1 MPNYV
6 TVADV
11 DQYAADFG
19 AAWAGDEA
27 DKEAAIRRAEAYL
40 DGLNWKGRKTA
51 GRAQDSA
58 WPRTGAYDSDG
69 FEIDAEE
76 IPQEIQRA
84 AAVLAVVELAN
95 PGGLTPQITPAQIA
109 QSETVGPISVSYRQ
123 GGGAMD
129 ARPIVTSAL
138 DAIKGL
144 LKPKTVFLER
154 A

>member
-1 MPNYV
+1 MPEYV

-11 DQYAADFG
+11 DTYAADFG
-19 AAWAGDEA
+19 QAWSGDES
-27 DKEAAIRRAEAYL
+27 DKLAAIRRAEAYL
-40 DGLNWKGRKTA
+40 DGLNWRGIKTGGRS
-51 GRAQDSA
+51 QVPA
-58 WPRTGAYDSDG
+58 WPRSEVIDRDG
-69 FEIDAEE
+69 EE
-76 IPQEIQRA
+76 VDPNQIPHEIQRA

-109 QSETVGPISVSYRQ
+109 QSETVGPISVTYRL
-123 GGGAMD
+123 GSGASD
-129 ARPIVTSAL
+129 ARPIVTAAM

>member
-19 AAWAGDEA
+19 VAWSGTEPE
-27 DKEAAIRRAEAYL
+27 KEAAIRRAEAYL

-84 AAVLAVVELAN
+84 TAVLAVVELAAPN
-95 PGGLTPQITPAQIA
+95 TLTPQITLAQIA
-109 QSETVGPISVSYRQ
+109 QSETVGPISVSYRA
-123 GGGAMD
+123 GSGVSD
-129 ARPIVTSAL
+129 ARPVVTAAM